1 MAGVG
6 RPTAPSPLNAAV
18 DVLNGRCGRRLI
30 GYGQCGDPGGYVGA
44 KIAYGR
50 IPAPE
55 DGMRLGDY
63 ADGAWMFIVTCDTC
77 GRQARV
83 DSAEVLTHPR
93 THPRMRVAALA
104 ILLHCRDCRHRTA
117 RIDPVARLP
126 TQAFVAGMI

>member
-1 MAGVG
+1 
-6 RPTAPSPLNAAV
+6 
-18 DVLNGRCGRRLI
+18 
-30 GYGQCGDPGGYVGA
+30 
-44 KIAYGR
+44 
-50 IPAPE
+50 
-55 DGMRLGDY
+55 MRLGDY
-63 ADGAWMFIVTCDTC
+63 ADGAWMFIATCDTC

-104 ILLHCRDCRHRTA
+104 ILLHCRDCHHRTA